1 MKKRLEKQEQEE
13 TRYRELVE
21 ETGGRYI
28 ESGKV
33 LRLEKKGRIGSK
45 EKEEGEGDALLGYMA
60 VFLLLL
66 LLYHS

>member
-1 MKKRLEKQEQEE
+1 M
-13 TRYRELVE
+13 VE
-21 ETGGRYI
+21 ETGGRYT